1 VSENTIRSARVASQ
15 PPARRVRADPTPR
28 HDLTARN
35 AFSTEEGSVMELVI
49 GTIAIVA
56 VLIALAAVR
65 VSRIAS
71 WRSLAMVATST
82 GSLKACLDFVRYCDR
97 L

>member
-1 VSENTIRSARVASQ
+1 
-15 PPARRVRADPTPR
+15 
-28 HDLTARN
+28 
-35 AFSTEEGSVMELVI
+35 MELII

-56 VLIALAAVR
+56 VLFTLAAVR

-82 GSLKACLDFVRYCDR
+82 RSLKACVNFVRYCDR

>member
-1 VSENTIRSARVASQ
+1 
-15 PPARRVRADPTPR
+15 
-28 HDLTARN
+28 
-35 AFSTEEGSVMELVI
+35 MELVI

-56 VLIALAAVR
+56 ILIALAAVR

-82 GSLKACLDFVRYCDR
+82 GSLKACVDFVRYCDR